1 MSKLVNTSVQSEGTG
16 TSRFTDQLWDAADIV
31 RRGIDDL
38 EFLHRLAD
46 GTLPLGVFRTYIEQ
60 DFLYLT
66 RYAKALAIVA
76 AHAPTPE
83 ATGFWSGAAVES
95 ATVEAALHRDLL
107 TSGKLPEAVSDPVP
121 SPACLA
127 YTSYLTATAATEP
140 YAVAAAAALP
150 CFWIYAD
157 VGSRLAAGAHD
168 VLAADPDHPYARWV
182 AAYDAPE
189 FREQVAAARQFV
201 DAAADAATTTVR
213 DAMIEAFV
221 TAARY
226 ELMFWDAPLHPQN
239 WPAA

>member
-1 MSKLVNTSVQSEGTG
+1 MNTSVQPGGTG
-16 TSRFTDQLWDAADIV
+16 TSRFTDQLWAAAGTV
-31 RRGIDDL
+31 REGIDDL
-38 EFLHRLAD
+38 EFLRRLAD
-46 GTLPLGVFRTYIEQ
+46 GTLPLEVFRTYIEQ

-83 ATGFWSGAAVES
+83 ATGFWSSAAVES
-95 ATVEAALHRDLL
+95 ATVEATLHRDLL
-107 TSGKLPEAVSDPVP
+107 TSGKLPEAMSDPVP

-150 CFWIYAD
+150 CFWIYAH

-168 VLAADPDHPYARWV
+168 VLTVDPEHPYARWV
-182 AAYDAPE
+182 STYDAPE
-189 FREQVAAARQFV
+189 FREEVAKARQFV
-201 DAAADAATTTVR
+201 DAAADATTPTMQ
-213 DAMIEAFV
+213 DAMVEAFV

-239 WPAA
+239 WPPA